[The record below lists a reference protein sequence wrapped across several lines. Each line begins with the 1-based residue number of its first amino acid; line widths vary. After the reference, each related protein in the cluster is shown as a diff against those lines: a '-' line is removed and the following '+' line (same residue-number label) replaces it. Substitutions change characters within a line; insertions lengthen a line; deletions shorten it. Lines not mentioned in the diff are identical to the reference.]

1 MVKYSDFYCGPPI
14 TVATEPLIW
23 PTWIADGNNGLGGA
37 FIDGMFIGG
46 PPIIEDGGPPCMKGG
61 GLGGIGI
68 PGCLG
73 GILKLCVFY
82 R

>member
-1 MVKYSDFYCGPPI
+1 
-14 TVATEPLIW
+14 
-23 PTWIADGNNGLGGA
+23 LGGA

-73 GILKLCVFY
+73 GILKLLGFIVN
-82 R
+82 